1 MSATTEGTTALVTA
15 LWAETFARP
24 VSEVDAAEGFFEAG
38 GTSYRALALMTRIQE
53 TFGVGIPLATI
64 LTEATVDFL
73 AREIDDRRSE
83 ALLAE
88 LEGLSDEE
96 AARLLGAEDREG
108 A

>member
-1 MSATTEGTTALVTA
+1 MNAATPTTTALVTA

-24 VSEVDAAEGFFEAG
+24 VSEVDTTEGFFEAG
-38 GTSYRALALMTRIQE
+38 GTSYRALALMHRIEE
-53 TFGVGIPLATI
+53 TFGLEIPLVTI
-64 LTEATVDFL
+64 LAEGTVDFL
-73 AREIDDRRSE
+73 AQEIDDRRGE

-88 LEGLSDEE
+88 LHGLSDDE